1 MRMGFR
7 PLVNLPA
14 PMSAS
19 FNSIFSSTTSRSF
32 VNPFLNQSSPFSI
45 DNNHSQ
51 QQQQQDDS
59 TNANDD
65 DPELKVEL
73 ENKQLW
79 DAFHSHGTEMVITK
93 SGRRIF
99 PAFKVKVTG
108 LNPQAKYVFLM
119 DIQAAD
125 SHRYKFHNSK
135 WMIAGNADPEMSKRL
150 YVHPDSPATGEQW
163 MSKSVSFHKLKLT
176 NNISD
181 KNSYTILN
189 SMHRYQP
196 RLHIVKTNDLIK
208 IPWSPIKTFI
218 FKETQFIAVTAYQN
232 EKITQLKID
241 NNPFAKGFRDNG
253 AASKRDKRR
262 LNFDLS
268 SNTNSTTRGILF
280 DKPAALP
287 LLRAYHSSENSSS
300 EKTDEFIDIE
310 TNNNNNNIN
319 QYENDLIHAKRTP
332 SLSSS
337 TSLSTCSPTTTYHQQ
352 RTNPNISP
360 VYPYDQHRS
369 IKRSRSPSTTD
380 EETSKRICSR
390 PIVKN
395 DLRNI
400 ESLIERVPDKPTVNE
415 TTSTT
420 PMDPNYLYLFYMAQ
434 LQQQQQQKN
443 SPLLQ
448 QNALQRYLLYNQ
460 QQLQN
465 YYYYPSSLTNM
476 K

>member
-1 MRMGFR
+1 
-7 PLVNLPA
+7 
-14 PMSAS
+14 
-19 FNSIFSSTTSRSF
+19 
-32 VNPFLNQSSPFSI
+32 
-45 DNNHSQ
+45 
-51 QQQQQDDS
+51 
-59 TNANDD
+59 
-65 DPELKVEL
+65 
-73 ENKQLW
+73 
-79 DAFHSHGTEMVITK
+79 VITK

-189 SMHRYQP
+189 SMHKYQP

-268 SNTNSTTRGILF
+268 SSTTAASRILF
-280 DKPAALP
+280 EKPQIP
-287 LLRAYHSSENSSS
+287 LIPTYHAIENSS
-300 EKTDEFIDIE
+300 EKNDDYIDIE
-310 TNNNNNNIN
+310 SHNH
-319 QYENDLIHAKRTP
+319 YENDSINIKRTP
-332 SLSSS
+332 SLSST
-337 TSLSTCSPTTTYHQQ
+337 TSISTCSPTTNHH
-352 RTNPNISP
+352 RSIPIISP
-360 VYPYDQHRS
+360 IYSHDHQS

-380 EETSKRICSR
+380 EETNKRVCLTNHTR

-400 ESLIERVPDKPTVNE
+400 ESLIERVPEKTTINEPIPPTPTP
-415 TTSTT
+415 TT
-420 PMDPNYLYLFYMAQ
+420 MDPNYLYLFYMAQ
-434 LQQQQQQKN
+434 FHNHQKTQ
-443 SPLLQ
+443 LLHS
-448 QNALQRYLLYNQ
+448 NPLQRYLLYNQ
-460 QQLQN
+460 QHLQN
-465 YYYYPSSLTNM
+465 YYHYPSITNT

>member
-7 PLVNLPA
+7 PLVN
-14 PMSAS
+14 MSAPLGANI
-19 FNSIFSSTTSRSF
+19 NSIFSTTTARSL
-32 VNPFLNQSSPFSI
+32 VNPFLNQSSYPI
-45 DNNHSQ
+45 DNNHPQ
-51 QQQQQDDS
+51 QQHKDDD
-59 TNANDD
+59 NGDNDD
-65 DPELKVEL
+65 DPDLKVEL

-135 WMIAGNADPEMSKRL
+135 WMVAGNADPEMSKRL

-268 SNTNSTTRGILF
+268 SNTTSSSSSGILF
-280 DKPAALP
+280 DKPQIP
-287 LLRAYHSSENSSS
+287 HIHNYHHSIENSS
-300 EKTDEFIDIE
+300 EKNDDYIDIE
-310 TNNNNNNIN
+310 SNN
-319 QYENDLIHAKRTP
+319 QYENDSINVKRTP
-332 SLSSS
+332 NLSSP
-337 TSLSTCSPTTTYHQQ
+337 TSISTCSPPTNHHHQHHH
-352 RTNPNISP
+352 RSMPLISP
-360 VYPYDQHRS
+360 TYPYEHRS
-369 IKRSRSPSTTD
+369 MKRSRSPSATD
-380 EETSKRICSR
+380 EETNKRVCLTNNTR
-390 PIVKN
+390 PVVKN

-400 ESLIERVPDKPTVNE
+400 ESLIERVPEKPVA
-415 TTSTT
+415 T
-420 PMDPNYLYLFYMAQ
+420 PPTIIDPNYLYLFYMAQ
-434 LQQQQQQKN
+434 FNNHQKT
-443 SPLLQ
+443 PLLHPH
-448 QNALQRYLLYNQ
+448 ALQRYLLYNQ

-465 YYYYPSSLTNM
+465 YYHYPSITNT